1 MIFWALN
8 WSLTGIRTHLAFFP
22 MWLGY
27 CLTVD
32 ALVFWRKG
40 TSLLTRSPR
49 TYVSMFIISAP
60 SWWLFEILN
69 WRTQNWY
76 YDGRHYFSDLEYVV
90 LASLSFST
98 VMPSVFGTAELVS
111 TFKWMHRFISGPRVA
126 PNKAALIVVSI
137 AGWLALSLLLIWP
150 IYFFPM
156 LWLSIYFI
164 LEPINIWLGNR
175 SLARYTAE
183 GNWRPVLA
191 LCIGCLIC
199 GLFWETWNF
208 FSYPKWIYRIPFAD
222 FMHIFEMPLLG
233 YGGYLPFALE
243 LYALYHFV
251 VGVGG
256 VNKANDYI
264 QID

>member
-8 WSLTGIRTHLAFFP
+8 WSLNGIRTHLAFFP

-40 TSLLTRSPR
+40 TSLLTRNPR
-49 TYVSMFIISAP
+49 TYVWMFIISAP

-111 TFKWMHRFISGPRVA
+111 TFKWMQRFISGPRIA

-150 IYFFPM
+150 LYFFPM

-164 LEPINIWLGNR
+164 LDPINIWLGNR
-175 SLARYTAE
+175 SVAQYTAE
-183 GNWRPVLA
+183 GNWRPVLS

-208 FSYPKWIYRIPFAD
+208 FSYPKWIYQIPFAD

-243 LYALYHFV
+243 LYAVYHFV

-256 VNKANDYI
+256 VNEANDYI